1 MFTCV
6 DTQNLFSKVHLKD
19 PGIYSEEEL
28 IQQLRRHDAAA
39 FVHLYDNYAHALN
52 GVILNIINDRHLAGD
67 ILQEVFVKIWRHID
81 QYDAS
86 RGRLFT
92 WMHNVARNSA
102 IDATRRKAWQRSK
115 KVNPLTADHDG
126 LTDNS
131 LPSGIDPDLRKSVGV
146 LKEEH
151 KVLVDMSYFQGYTQA
166 EIATM
171 LGIPLGTVKTRLR
184 AALTQLKKMITT

>member
-1 MFTCV
+1 M
-6 DTQNLFSKVHLKD
+6 
-19 PGIYSEEEL
+19 Y
-28 IQQLRRHDAAA
+28 
-39 FVHLYDNYAHALN
+39 LYDNYAHALN
-52 GVILNIINDRHLAGD
+52 GVILTIINDRHHAGD
-67 ILQEVFVKIWRHID
+67 VLQEVFVKIWRHID

-102 IDATRRKAWQRSK
+102 IDATRRKDWQRSK
-115 KVNPLTADHDG
+115 RNNPLTAAHDG
-126 LTDNS
+126 LTDNPLS
-131 LPSGIDPDLRKSVGV
+131 PGIDPDLRRSVGV

-166 EIATM
+166 EISTI

-184 AALTQLKKMITT
+184 AALTQLKKMITA

>member
-1 MFTCV
+1 M
-6 DTQNLFSKVHLKD
+6 KD
-19 PGIYSEEEL
+19 PGLYSEEQL
-28 IQQLRRHDAAA
+28 IQRLRQHDAAA
-39 FVHLYDNYAHALN
+39 FVYLYDNYADSLN
-52 GVILNIINDRHLAGD
+52 GVILTIINDRSLAGD
-67 ILQEVFVKIWRHID
+67 ILQEVFIKIWRHID

-92 WMHNVARNSA
+92 WMHNVARNAA
-102 IDATRRKAWQRSK
+102 IDVTRRKEWQRTRSN
-115 KVNPLTADHDG
+115 NPLTADHDR
-126 LTDNS
+126 LADNP
-131 LPSGIDPDLRKSVGV
+131 LPSGIDPDLRTSVSV

-184 AALTQLKKMITT
+184 AALTQLRKLITT